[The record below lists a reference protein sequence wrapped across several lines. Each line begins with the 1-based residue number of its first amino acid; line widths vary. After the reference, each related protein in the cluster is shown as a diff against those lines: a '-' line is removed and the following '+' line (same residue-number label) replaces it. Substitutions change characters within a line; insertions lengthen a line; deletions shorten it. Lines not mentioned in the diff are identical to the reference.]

1 MEKAHATHRTSAR
14 MGRAPTVQRRERCGR
29 NSRSSMT
36 LLALLLALLLAACAS
51 SQSPPAVRRPAPA
64 STATISPTAGAVGH
78 THSAGTPG
86 PVAPQY
92 DAAIL
97 QHMLDG
103 MTLDQKLG
111 QLFVVEY
118 LYPDADHP
126 DLDNMIGQ
134 MGAGGVILYQ
144 SMNIESVAQ
153 MQRLTADMQA
163 RARIPLILGAD
174 QEGGGDDQIDTIFGP
189 HPAAWDIGQTG
200 DPGVAAQNAARMAG
214 ELKQLG
220 MNADFAPVVDVLTPR
235 TAWIRAFS
243 RSPDMVA
250 RMGVA
255 QVDAYQQN
263 GIMACPKHFPGL
275 GATVVNPHDAL
286 PVINSSRTFIEQHD
300 LAPYRALIAHDPA
313 MIMTT
318 DLLMPAL
325 DTAMPAELS
334 SPIVTGVLRQE
345 LGYDGVVITDALYMG
360 GVTDRYSMAEAG
372 VLAILAGNDLLEG
385 PWDTEQMRAMVDA
398 LRAAVRS
405 GRLPEAQ
412 VNQSVMRIL
421 RLKQR
426 FGLLPHVP
434 LPRRQPTPGG
444 DAPSAGPRR
453 PARTRWCLIQYPDIA
468 HKGDLRASF
477 AWVHI

>member
-1 MEKAHATHRTSAR
+1 MKRTAIGKARGT
-14 MGRAPTVQRRERCGR
+14 RRIRQPH
-29 NSRSSMT
+29 S
-36 LLALLLALLLAACAS
+36 LLALFALLLALLAACAS
-51 SQSPPAVRRPAPA
+51 PQADPSVHRPASS
-64 STATISPTAGAVGH
+64 STTKPSPTAGAAAH

-97 QHMLDG
+97 QHILDG

-118 LYPDADHP
+118 LYTDADHP
-126 DLDNMIGQ
+126 DLDNMIDQ

-144 SMNIESVAQ
+144 SMNIESIAQ
-153 MQRLTADMQA
+153 MRQLTSDMQA

-200 DPGVAAQNAARMAG
+200 DPAVAAQNAARMAG

-220 MNADFAPVVDVLTPR
+220 MNADFAPVVDVLTPQ

-250 RMGVA
+250 KMGIA

-263 GIMACPKHFPGL
+263 GVMACPKHFPGL

-286 PVINSSRTFIEQHD
+286 PVINSSRAFIEQHD

-325 DTAMPAELS
+325 DPAMPAELS
-334 SPIVTGVLRQE
+334 YPIVTGVLRKE

-360 GVTDRYSMAEAG
+360 GVTDRYSMAQAG
-372 VLAILAGNDLLEG
+372 VLAILAGNDMLEG
-385 PWDTEQMRAMVDA
+385 PWDTGQMRAMVDA
-398 LRAAVRS
+398 LRAAVQS
-405 GRLPEAQ
+405 GRLSEAR

-434 LPRRQPTPGG
+434 LPQRQPVSGDNVPGAMLPGG
-444 DAPSAGPRR
+444 ASALVPDPRHTGQ
-453 PARTRWCLIQYPDIA
+453 A
-468 HKGDLRASF
+468 
-477 AWVHI
+477 

>member
-1 MEKAHATHRTSAR
+1 MKRVAIRNTRGPRRASVR
-14 MGRAPTVQRRERCGR
+14 GDRAPTLQRRARHP
-29 NSRSSMT
+29 RSP
-36 LLALLLALLLAACAS
+36 LALLSLLLGLLAACAS
-51 SQSPPAVRRPAPA
+51 PPAQPAAHHVGPTPA
-64 STATISPTAGAVGH
+64 TSASPTANATGH

-97 QHMLDG
+97 QHTLDG

-118 LYPDADHP
+118 LYTDADHP

-144 SMNIESVAQ
+144 SMNIESIPQ

-200 DPGVAAQNAARMAG
+200 DPAVAAQNATRMAG

-220 MNADFAPVVDVLTPR
+220 MNADFAPVVDVLTPQ

-250 RMGVA
+250 KMGIA

-263 GIMACPKHFPGL
+263 GVMARPKHFPGL

-286 PVINSSRTFIEQHD
+286 PVINSSRAFIEQHD

-325 DTAMPAELS
+325 DPAMPAELS
-334 SPIVTGVLRQE
+334 YPIVTGVLRQE

-360 GVTDRYSMAEAG
+360 GVTDRYSMSEAG

-385 PWDTEQMRAMVDA
+385 PWNTDQMHAMVDA

-405 GRLPEAQ
+405 GRLPEAR
-412 VNQSVMRIL
+412 VNQTVLRIL

-434 LPRRQPTPGG
+434 LPQRQPTLVG
-444 DAPSAGPRR
+444 DAPSAMLPGGASALEPNSRR
-453 PARTRWCLIQYPDIA
+453 AA
-468 HKGDLRASF
+468 
-477 AWVHI
+477 

>member
-1 MEKAHATHRTSAR
+1 VICPHLFVKLH
-14 MGRAPTVQRRERCGR
+14 QRRGKQTHTR
-29 NSRSSMT
+29 
-36 LLALLLALLLAACAS
+36 LALLVLLLALLAACAS
-51 SQSPPAVRRPAPA
+51 PQAQQPSVRHSSPTPAAR
-64 STATISPTAGAVGH
+64 ATISPTAAATG
-78 THSAGTPG
+78 HSAGTPG

-97 QHMLDG
+97 QHILDG

-118 LYPDADHP
+118 LYTDADHP

-144 SMNIESVAQ
+144 SMNIESIPQ
-153 MQRLTADMQA
+153 MQRLTSDMQA

-200 DPGVAAQNAARMAG
+200 DPTVAAQNAARMAG

-220 MNADFAPVVDVLTPR
+220 MNADFAPVVDVLTPQ

-250 RMGVA
+250 KMGIA

-263 GIMACPKHFPGL
+263 GVMACPKHFPGL

-286 PVINSSRTFIEQHD
+286 PVINSSRAFIEQHD

-325 DTAMPAELS
+325 DPAMPAELS
-334 SPIVTGVLRQE
+334 YPIVTGVLRQE

-360 GVTDRYSMAEAG
+360 GVTDRYSMPEAG

-385 PWDTEQMRAMVDA
+385 PWDTAQMRTMVGA
-398 LRAAVRS
+398 LRTAVQS
-405 GRLPEAQ
+405 GRLSEAR
-412 VNQSVMRIL
+412 VDQSVLRIL

-426 FGLLPHVP
+426 FGLLPHVS
-434 LPRRQPTPGG
+434 LPQRQPTPSN
-444 DAPSAGPRR
+444 DMS
-453 PARTRWCLIQYPDIA
+453 
-468 HKGDLRASF
+468 
-477 AWVHI
+477 

>member
-1 MEKAHATHRTSAR
+1 MLYAKAPLADRTRWRVVVS
-14 MGRAPTVQRRERCGR
+14 
-29 NSRSSMT
+29 
-36 LLALLLALLLAACAS
+36 LLALLLALLAACAS
-51 SQSPPAVRRPAPA
+51 PQAQPSARHA
-64 STATISPTAGAVGH
+64 STSTTKPSPTAGVVGH
-78 THSAGTPG
+78 THSASTPS

-92 DAAIL
+92 DAAIV
-97 QHMLDG
+97 QHTLDG

-118 LYPDADHP
+118 LYTDANHA

-144 SMNIESVAQ
+144 SMNIESIPQ

-163 RARIPLILGAD
+163 RARTPLILGAD
-174 QEGGGDDQIDTIFGP
+174 QEGGGDDQIDNIFGP

-200 DPGVAAQNAARMAG
+200 DPAVAAQNAARMAG

-220 MNADFAPVVDVLTPR
+220 MNADFAPVVDVLTPQ

-250 RMGVA
+250 RMGMA

-263 GIMACPKHFPGL
+263 GVMACPKHFPGL

-286 PVINSSRTFIEQHD
+286 PVINSSRAFIEQHD
-300 LAPYRALIAHDPA
+300 LVPYRALIAHDPA

-325 DTAMPAELS
+325 DPAMPAELS
-334 SPIVTGVLRQE
+334 YPIVTGVLRNE

-398 LRAAVRS
+398 LRAAVQS
-405 GRLPEAQ
+405 GRLSEAR
-412 VNQSVMRIL
+412 VNQSVLRIL

-434 LPRRQPTPGG
+434 LPRRQLTPGS
-444 DAPSAGPRR
+444 DAPSAMLPGEASALAPDPRR
-453 PARTRWCLIQYPDIA
+453 
-468 HKGDLRASF
+468 S
-477 AWVHI
+477 VHT